1 MKYSGAE
8 LITYLLQ
15 RQGID
20 TVFGIPG
27 GANLPLYD
35 ALYKSKMRHILTRHE
50 QGAGFMAQGVTRS
63 TGKPAVCFATSGP
76 GVTNLLTA
84 IADAKLD
91 SIPVIAITG
100 QVSSALIGTDAFQE
114 IDTYGMS
121 MPVTKHNFLV
131 RNASELLEI
140 IPESFRIAVS
150 GRPGPVLIDVPK
162 NVQQET
168 IELTSWPEPG
178 IKTQFPKPNETQIK
192 AAADLINNSKKPM
205 LYVGGGIVHANA
217 SELVAELAHR
227 NSIPATA
234 TLMGLGIF
242 DNNDQLYL
250 GMLGMHGSKSTNSAL
265 HECDLLLSF
274 GVRFDDRATG
284 KVAQF
289 CPNAKIIHA
298 DIDRSEFGKIKAP
311 YLTLEGDIGDI
322 IQSLMNYVPQRDR
335 QEWINRIAQIKAEYP
350 PVLIA
355 DDPFNPANIIKSV
368 GTLADSDTIISTD
381 VGQHQMWVAQ
391 YYPFSKPRT
400 LLTSGGLGTMGFGL
414 PAAIG
419 AAQANPDKKVVLF
432 AGDGSILMNI
442 QELATL
448 ADLNLN
454 LTVILMNN
462 GHLGLVRQQQ
472 ELFYDGNYIASRF
485 TTNPDFAAIAEG
497 FGITS
502 YDLNGESSPVPVLSR
517 ALSER
522 KPCFVNVPIHHGHNV
537 MPMVPPGAANIDSIG
552 E

>member
-227 NSIPATA
+227 NSIPATT

>member
-8 LITYLLQ
+8 LITHLLE

-35 ALYKSKMRHILTRHE
+35 ALYKSKLKHILARHE
-50 QGAGFMAQGVTRS
+50 QGAGFMAQGICRS

-76 GVTNLLTA
+76 GATNLLTA

-121 MPVTKHNFLV
+121 MPITKHNFLV
-131 RNASELLEI
+131 RSAAELLEV
-140 IPESFRIAVS
+140 IPEAFRIAVS

-162 NVQQET
+162 DVQQEC
-168 IELTSWPEPG
+168 IEISSWPEPG
-178 IKTQFPKPNETQIK
+178 NKIPTNAPELENIL
-192 AAADLINNSKKPM
+192 AAAKMISQAKRPI
-205 LYVGGGIVHANA
+205 LYIGGGIVHADA
-217 SELVAELAHR
+217 AELAVKLAHQS
-227 NSIPATA
+227 SIPAVS
-234 TLMGLGIF
+234 TLMGSGVF
-242 DNNDQLYL
+242 RQDDSFYL
-250 GMLGMHGSKSTNSAL
+250 GMLGMHGARYTNKAL
-265 HECDLLLSF
+265 HDCDLLLAF

-284 KVAQF
+284 KVASF

-298 DIDRSEFGKIKAP
+298 DIDNAEFGKIKKP
-311 YLTLEGDIGDI
+311 DITVQGDIRDI
-322 IQSLMNYVPQRDR
+322 LSILLDLVSKQDRDD
-335 QEWINRIAQIKAEYP
+335 WMDHITRIKQQFQPAPVSEDLFYP
-350 PVLIA
+350 A
-355 DDPFNPANIIKSV
+355 SIIKSV
-368 GTLADSDTIISTD
+368 GALVNSDTIISTD

-391 YYPFSKPRT
+391 MYPFSNPRT

-419 AAQANPDKKVVLF
+419 AAYANPDKKVVLF
-432 AGDGSILMNI
+432 TGDGSLLMNI

-454 LTVILMNN
+454 LTIILLNN

-472 ELFYDGNYIASRF
+472 ELFYSGNYIASRF
-485 TTNPDFAAIAEG
+485 ATNPDFRAIAEG

-502 YDLNGESSPVPVLSR
+502 YDLSDLESPIQLLSK
-517 ALSER
+517 ALSEK
-522 KPCFVNVPIHHGHNV
+522 KPCFINVPINHSHNV
-537 MPMVPPGAANIDSIG
+537 MPIVPPGAANIESIEG
-552 E
+552 